1 MLTLAIGNN
10 KTEPHNWSRQAGFS
24 LVEVMVTLLIIGLMA
39 SAVILNL
46 PEQEDR
52 LESQAKK
59 LALHLHMASQTSI
72 IEQSIVGVNFDEDG
86 YSLLRYNGDAWTPYF
101 TYEFDENALPQISL
115 IKNGTNLDMNK
126 LRKSTIPAIQYDMT
140 GLVSPFSVVFL
151 YGTQKITLRITADG
165 KSTLEMNGA

>member
-1 MLTLAIGNN
+1 MLTLAIGND
-10 KTEPHNWSRQAGFS
+10 KTASNNWARQAGFS
-24 LVEVMVTLLIIGLMA
+24 LVEVMVTLLIMGLMA

-46 PEQEDR
+46 PEQEDK
-52 LESQAKK
+52 LEAQVKK

-72 IEQSIVGVNFDEDG
+72 IEQSIVGVKFDEDG
-86 YSLLRYNGDAWTPYF
+86 YSLSRYNGAEWTSYL
-101 TYEFDENALPQISL
+101 TYEFDESAIPQISL
-115 IKNGTNLDMNK
+115 IKNGTNLDMKK

-151 YGTQKITLRITADG
+151 YGTQKITLKIAADG